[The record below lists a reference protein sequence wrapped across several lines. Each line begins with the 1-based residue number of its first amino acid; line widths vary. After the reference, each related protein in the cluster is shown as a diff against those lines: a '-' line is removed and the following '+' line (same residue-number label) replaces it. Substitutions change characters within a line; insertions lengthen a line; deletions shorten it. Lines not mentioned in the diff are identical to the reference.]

1 MAQFLVYFWRR
12 AAQLRTSESGSIY
25 GGHQQP
31 LDSWYE
37 WLHFVVNHSEGGGL
51 IGNYEL
57 QRALVELCIETNDF
71 PDADIGFNYFLR
83 REDD

>member
-1 MAQFLVYFWRR
+1 MTEKLFETQDK
-12 AAQLRTSESGSIY
+12 T
-25 GGHQQP
+25 P

-37 WLHFVVNHSEGGGL
+37 WLHFVVNYYSEGGGL

-57 QRALVELCIETNDF
+57 QRALVELCIETGDF
-71 PDADIGFNYFLR
+71 PDSDIGSNYFLR